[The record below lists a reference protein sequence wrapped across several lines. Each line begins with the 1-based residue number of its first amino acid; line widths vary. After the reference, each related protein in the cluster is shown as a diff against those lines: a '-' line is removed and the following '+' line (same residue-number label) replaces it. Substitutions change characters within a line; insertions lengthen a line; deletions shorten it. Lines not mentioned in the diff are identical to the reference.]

1 MLRRIYR
8 RCAGDVLRCKMPVQ
22 PALGYSVLMSDQPHR
37 SKGCAAR
44 MREYPAPCRMI
55 SVQPTLHQAVSAERC
70 TERCCDGQP
79 KSCAGHHE
87 SCTIIAYFSGT
98 CKPRC
103 RFPPP
108 FSATFRLSL
117 PQPYRPFCRW
127 PMPRIS
133 VGGFRQPSSQ
143 RRFCCWLPLLFPSAD
158 PSRLRRRP
166 IGIFAGFLSA
176 GLYQEPPP
184 RFSPVP
190 LGQRGCYGSCP
201 AGGCPTFGAPV
212 LLSVIDGVAPYQNLI
227 LTKPH
232 GSKLSLSSFYGLS
245 HGTGQPLPQF
255 AVPLDH
261 MLPVAYSQRLVVPL
275 TMDTF

>member
-98 CKPRC
+98 CKPRR

-117 PQPYRPFCRW
+117 PQPYWPFCRW
-127 PMPRIS
+127 SMLRIS
-133 VGGFRQPSSQ
+133 MGGFRQPSSQ
-143 RRFCCWLPLLFPSAD
+143 RRFPWTATLSGLLPLFFVGRLPQPSPPPDWDFRRFPLCGPLSGTAAEIFTGFLGA
-158 PSRLRRRP
+158 SRVLWKLPRRRLP
-166 IGIFAGFLSA
+166 HFWGRLCF
-176 GLYQEPPP
+176 
-184 RFSPVP
+184 
-190 LGQRGCYGSCP
+190 
-201 AGGCPTFGAPV
+201 
-212 LLSVIDGVAPYQNLI
+212 LSVIDGVAPYQNLI
-227 LTKPH
+227 SDETAWIKAVSLVFLRSIAWHRAAAPVVC
-232 GSKLSLSSFYGLS
+232 GS
-245 HGTGQPLPQF
+245 
-255 AVPLDH
+255 D
-261 MLPVAYSQRLVVPL
+261 
-275 TMDTF
+275 

>member
-1 MLRRIYR
+1 MHYVWSRW
-8 RCAGDVLRCKMPVQ
+8 
-22 PALGYSVLMSDQPHR
+22 PAWSGSSRDRLQCTVPGSTS
-37 SKGCAAR
+37 
-44 MREYPAPCRMI
+44 
-55 SVQPTLHQAVSAERC
+55 PTLSGISPAA
-70 TERCCDGQP
+70 
-79 KSCAGHHE
+79 
-87 SCTIIAYFSGT
+87 IIAYFSGT
-98 CKPRC
+98 CKPRR

-127 PMPRIS
+127 SMPRIS

-158 PSRLRRRP
+158 PSRLRRRS

-201 AGGCPTFGAPV
+201 AGGCPTFRAPV
-212 LLSVIDGVAPYQNLI
+212 LSICYRWCRSIP
-227 LTKPH
+227 KPH
-232 GSKLSLSSFYGLS
+232 F
-245 HGTGQPLPQF
+245 
-255 AVPLDH
+255 
-261 MLPVAYSQRLVVPL
+261 
-275 TMDTF
+275 

>member
-98 CKPRC
+98 CKSRC

-108 FSATFRLSL
+108 FSAAFDRPHRSPMGPFTVGFHRRFPWTATLSGLL
-117 PQPYRPFCRW
+117 PLF
-127 PMPRIS
+127 S
-133 VGGFRQPSSQ
+133 VGRFQPPSPSPDWDF
-143 RRFCCWLPLLFPSAD
+143 RRFPLCGPLSRTAAEIFTGFLGATRVLWKLP
-158 PSRLRRRP
+158 RRRLP
-166 IGIFAGFLSA
+166 HFW
-176 GLYQEPPP
+176 
-184 RFSPVP
+184 
-190 LGQRGCYGSCP
+190 
-201 AGGCPTFGAPV
+201 GACAFY
-212 LLSVIDGVAPYQNLI
+212 LLSMVSLHTKTSF

-245 HGTGQPLPQF
+245 HGTGQPLP
-255 AVPLDH
+255 
-261 MLPVAYSQRLVVPL
+261 
-275 TMDTF
+275 